1 MEAQKLTE
9 NQIIR
14 DAREF
19 ALHYTPFKRAPQTR
33 EDYQEA
39 FEAGAEN
46 IRAYFE
52 EFLLAIEKQ
61 IGDAEKNLSEFEKGQ
76 LDAFY
81 WMQDHLDGLFGE

>member
-1 MEAQKLTE
+1 MEAKKLTE

-19 ALHYTPFKRAPQTR
+19 ALHYTPFKRAPQQR
-33 EDYQEA
+33 EDYQVA
-39 FEAGAEN
+39 YEAGSEN

-61 IGDAEKNLSEFEKGQ
+61 IGDAEKRLTEFEKGQ

>member
-1 MEAQKLTE
+1 MEAEKLTE

-19 ALHYTPFKRAPQTR
+19 ALHYTPFKRAPQQR

-39 FEAGAEN
+39 FEAGSEN

-61 IGDAEKNLSEFEKGQ
+61 LGDAEKRLTEFEKGQ